1 MKLGKSQIGVSKK
14 PYIIAEM
21 SGNHD
26 QSIKRA
32 KKIILSASQSGV
44 NAIKFQTYK
53 PDTITIKSTREDFV
67 INDKES
73 SWNGKN
79 LYDLYSIG
87 STPWEWH
94 KELIDYAYSLNLDCF
109 SSVFDETAVD
119 FLEDLNIKFYKISSF
134 ELNHLPLLK
143 KVAST
148 KKPII
153 LSTGM
158 ASLNEIN
165 EAIDTLVESNNDN
178 YALLKCTSNYPA
190 DPKDSNILTIPFL
203 KNKFKC
209 EVGLS
214 DHTLGIGASLAAISH
229 GATIIEKHLKLFED
243 DKGIDAH
250 FSLTPEQ
257 MKNLVDEA
265 NLTWNSLGKIFVGS
279 TNNEEKSKK
288 FKRSIYVSKDIKK
301 NDVITKDN
309 IKIIRP
315 GFGLAPK
322 YYDQI
327 IGKRFKDNIDMGT
340 PLKLE
345 NIIDK

>member
-1 MKLGKSQIGVSKK
+1 MKLGRSKIGINEK

-26 QSIKRA
+26 QSIERA
-32 KKIILSASQSGV
+32 RQIIKSASDSGV

-53 PDTITIKSTREDFV
+53 AETITLQSMNKDFIIDDKSS
-67 INDKES
+67 I
-73 SWNGKN
+73 WHGKN
-79 LYDLYSIG
+79 LYDLYSLG

-94 KELIDYAYSLNLDCF
+94 KELIDYAYSLKLDCF

-119 FLEDLNIKFYKISSF
+119 FLEDLNIEFYKISSF

-143 KVAST
+143 KVALT

-158 ASLNEIN
+158 ASLDEIT
-165 EAIDTLVESNNDN
+165 EAIDTIIDTNNNN
-178 YALLKCTSNYPA
+178 YALLKCTSNYPS
-190 DPKDSNILTIPFL
+190 DPRDSNILTIPFL
-203 KNKFKC
+203 KDKFKC

-229 GATIIEKHLKLFED
+229 GATIIEKHLKLFEN
-243 DKGIDAH
+243 DKGIDSH

-257 MKNLVDEA
+257 MKNLVNESV
-265 NLTWNSLGKIFVGS
+265 LTWNSLGNIFIGTS
-279 TNNEEKSKK
+279 KNEKKSKK
-288 FKRSIYVSKDIKK
+288 FRRSIYVSKDIKK
-301 NDVITKDN
+301 NDIITKDN

-315 GFGLAPK
+315 GYGLEPK
-322 YYDQI
+322 YFNKV
-327 IGKRFKDNIDMGT
+327 IGKKFKNNISKGT
-340 PLKLE
+340 ALKLE
-345 NIIDK
+345 NIIDI

>member
-1 MKLGKSQIGVSKK
+1 MKLGKSKIGINEK

-26 QSIKRA
+26 QSIDRA
-32 KKIILSASQSGV
+32 KKIIEAASNSGV
-44 NAIKFQTYK
+44 NAIKFQTYTPETLTLNSNK
-53 PDTITIKSTREDFV
+53 DDFL
-67 INDKES
+67 INDKS
-73 SWNGKN
+73 SLWHGKN
-79 LYDLYSIG
+79 LYELYSIG

-94 KELIDYAYSLNLDCF
+94 EELIKYAYSLNLDCF

-119 FLEDLNIKFYKISSF
+119 FLEDLNIEFYKISSF

-143 KVAST
+143 KVALT

-158 ASLNEIN
+158 ASIDEIS
-165 EAIDTLVESNNDN
+165 EAIQTLLDSNNN
-178 YALLKCTSNYPA
+178 KYVLLKCTSNYPA

-203 KNKFKC
+203 KEKFQC

-214 DHTLGIGASLAAISH
+214 DHTLGIGASLAAVSH
-229 GATIIEKHLKLFED
+229 GATIIEKHLKLFEND
-243 DKGIDAH
+243 QGIDSH

-257 MKNLVDEA
+257 MKYLVNESE
-265 NLTWNSLGKIFVGS
+265 LTWKSLGNIYVGA
-279 TNNEEKSKK
+279 TNNESKSKK
-288 FKRSIYVSKDIKK
+288 FKRSIYVCKDIKK
-301 NDVITKDN
+301 NDIINEFN

-315 GFGLAPK
+315 GFGLEPK
-322 YYDQI
+322 YYNKI
-327 IGKRFKDNIDMGT
+327 LGKRFKDNISMGT

-345 NIIDK
+345 NIIDN